1 MGKAIAV
8 YPVSAFGGIEIYDI
22 NYGIN
27 DSIVWAWGDDAKT
40 WESALVEDD
49 DGRSYFMA
57 GWCTVYLDECMRV
70 SL

>member
-1 MGKAIAV
+1 MCKAIAV
-8 YPVSAFGGIEIYDI
+8 YPVSAFGCIKIYDI

-40 WESALVEDD
+40 WESALVVDD

-57 GWCTVYLDECMRV
+57 GGCTVYLNECTRV
-70 SL
+70 AL